1 MHQAIEPDFATFRAM
16 AQKGNVV
23 PVYSVRMADLTT
35 PLSLY
40 CKFPHGNHSFL
51 LESIEG
57 DDPWARF
64 SLMGIAPRL
73 IFKSSGSTVSI
84 INNGREET
92 FEVDNPLDKLR
103 ELFDSLKLVRPED
116 FPASP
121 AAFVGY
127 FSFDSYRYFRPDVPI
142 MEKEPF
148 EGPDIY
154 LMFTDD
160 LVLYDRFSNLLYIVH
175 NVRLKP
181 NDDLAKE
188 YEKAVDRVSTL
199 IKYVNGPLHEEY
211 LWPIASS
218 TDSTLQCNVEKTDFV
233 ETATEVKEAI
243 DSGTIQQM
251 SLAQRWFAKL
261 QATPVNMY
269 RAMRYVEPAPYGYY
283 LKMGSL
289 EVMGTSPEAMAR
301 TSNNEILLRSVGSET
316 PRPGDPDS
324 DMRVIEEISSNR
336 KAISDI
342 EMFLDQ
348 IRKDI
353 AKVAQTD
360 GIRESPLNVERTM
373 RMFRLAASL
382 RGHLKDGTSVFDVL
396 KATFPDAMVCGVP
409 RRESLELI
417 EKVER
422 DRRGVFGGGVG
433 YIGLDNSM
441 DLVTAL
447 RTVVIHR
454 GKTHIQIGVP
464 VNADSDANRL
474 FENGSLSAEELFDA
488 LNSAAA
494 GLEGKL

>member
-16 AQKGNVV
+16 ARQGNVV

-35 PLSLY
+35 PLSLF

-73 IFKSSGSTVSI
+73 IFKSTANQVSI

-92 FEVDNPLDKLR
+92 FEVDNPVEKLR
-103 ELFDSLKLVRPED
+103 ELFSSLKLVRPPD

-127 FSFDSYRYFRPDVPI
+127 FSFDAYRYFLPDVPS

-148 EGPDIY
+148 EGPDMY

-160 LVLYDRFSNLLYIVH
+160 LVLFDRFSNLLYIVH
-175 NVRLKP
+175 NVRLR
-181 NDDLAKE
+181 DGEDL
-188 YEKAVDRVSTL
+188 EKAYEQAVERVSTL

-218 TDSTLQCNVEKTDFV
+218 TDSTLQCNVDKNEFLD
-233 ETATEVKEAI
+233 TASEVKDAI
-243 DSGTIQQM
+243 GDGVIRHM

-301 TSNNEILLRSVGSET
+301 TSTGEILLRNVGSET

-324 DMRVIEEISSNR
+324 DMRVIEEISGNR
-336 KAISDI
+336 KAIADI

-348 IRKDI
+348 TRRDI
-353 AKVAQTD
+353 ATVAEPD
-360 GIRESPLNVERTM
+360 SIRESPLNVERTM

-382 RGHLKDGTSVFDVL
+382 RGRINPDTSVFDVL

-409 RRESLELI
+409 RRPSLELI

-422 DRRGVFGGGVG
+422 DRRGVFGGAVG

-464 VNADSDANRL
+464 VTAESDVNRL
-474 FENGSLSAEELFDA
+474 FENGALSAEELFDA